1 MTILSLLGTHVIN
14 FYKNTKVFVTKHFLL
29 NSYVTIKDKK
39 KGGKHKLQ
47 NIEKIYDEYS
57 QQVYKYLYCLTRNY
71 QLAEELTQE
80 TFYRAAIN
88 LEKFRGD
95 CKVYVW
101 LCQIAKYLYY
111 KELKKHKRI
120 VQVSLETVNNQYS
133 SQENTVENATI
144 HKIDIYQKIDSLEE
158 RTREIMY
165 LRIIGDLSFKQIGE
179 LLQISENLAR
189 VTFYRG
195 KLKIKEGDYNEEK

>member
-1 MTILSLLGTHVIN
+1 MQ
-14 FYKNTKVFVTKHFLL
+14 
-29 NSYVTIKDKK
+29 D
-39 KGGKHKLQ
+39 
-47 NIEKIYDEYS
+47 IEKIYDEYS
-57 QQVYKYLYCLTRNY
+57 QQVYKYLFCLSRND

-80 TFYRAAIN
+80 TFYIATIN
-88 LEKFRGD
+88 LEKFRGE

-101 LCQIAKYLYY
+101 LCQIAKHLYY
-111 KELKKHKRI
+111 KELKKHKKI
-120 VQVSLETVNNQYS
+120 VQVPLETVNNQYI
-133 SQENTVENATI
+133 SQENVVENETI
-144 HKIDIYQKIDSLEE
+144 HKIDIYKKIDSLDE

-195 KLKIKEGDYNEEK
+195 KLKIKEGDYHEEK